1 MWRVVEGTDGQGEST
16 RDKKITGRGV
26 TWPLAERHAREVKV
40 EHRGPSGKHVLRV
53 QFAPGESSKGSGGQL
68 KAWTGVK
75 LVTGKTD
82 LERGVGDGP
91 SQRRASEQGRME
103 RSFGTH

>member
-1 MWRVVEGTDGQGEST
+1 M
-16 RDKKITGRGV
+16 

-53 QFAPGESSKGSGGQL
+53 QIAPGESSKGSGGQL

-91 SQRRASEQGRME
+91 SQRRANERGWNGALEPIEEACDGVRGPPIVQFASIDSENII
-103 RSFGTH
+103 